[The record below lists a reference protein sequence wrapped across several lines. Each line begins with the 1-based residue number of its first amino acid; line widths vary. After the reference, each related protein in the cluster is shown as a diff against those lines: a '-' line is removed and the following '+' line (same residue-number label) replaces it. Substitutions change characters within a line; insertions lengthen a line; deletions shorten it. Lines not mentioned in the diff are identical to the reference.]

1 MLLRKHILIRSRF
14 SDMNQS
20 SDPDLQRFHGHEVDW
35 HPAPYDRPVFET
47 HAVES
52 YEPYIY

>member
-1 MLLRKHILIRSRF
+1 MLLRKRMLIRSRF

-20 SDPDLQRFHGHEVDW
+20 SDPDLQQFHSHEVDQ
-35 HPAPYDRPVFET
+35 HPAPYDRPVFKT

-52 YEPYIY
+52 YKPYIY